1 MRNDLVKREIFMME
15 KKKDIFGAISLSRQE
30 RIVFSA
36 QVEGLVLASSTDRMQ
51 RIWEQMQVGEVMWEL
66 VEIFL

>member
-1 MRNDLVKREIFMME
+1 MRNDLVKREIFIME

-51 RIWEQMQVGEVMWEL
+51 RIWGQMQVGEVMWEL